1 MKAIK
6 KRQPALLTAI
16 RKFNRYCTR
25 LAELHKPEWGIP
37 LPATLPTTLDE
48 LRGNGSTIL
57 MEDVWITQTP
67 GALPRWLEDADV
79 REGIRAMLKVA
90 RCREEHVRIGAEAD
104 NLCRWF
110 GWELS
115 AVQAALGLPSSTFSP
130 ISPYDST
137 NCYQMIILEFY
148 CYSIKHVSCLL
159 RHSGQTPW
167 PPPFVS
173 TLICKRRSTWLQ
185 GS

>member
-6 KRQPALLTAI
+6 KRQPALQTAI

-48 LRGNGSTIL
+48 LRSNGSTIL
-57 MEDVWITQTP
+57 MEDVWITRTP
-67 GALPRWLEDADV
+67 GALPRWLEDANI

-90 RCREEHVRIGAEAD
+90 RCREERVRIGAEAD

-115 AVQAALGLPSSTFSP
+115 TVESALVLPSSAYTA
-130 ISPYDST
+130 ISP
-137 NCYQMIILEFY
+137 
-148 CYSIKHVSCLL
+148 LL
-159 RHSGQTPW
+159 T
-167 PPPFVS
+167 
-173 TLICKRRSTWLQ
+173 T
-185 GS
+185 